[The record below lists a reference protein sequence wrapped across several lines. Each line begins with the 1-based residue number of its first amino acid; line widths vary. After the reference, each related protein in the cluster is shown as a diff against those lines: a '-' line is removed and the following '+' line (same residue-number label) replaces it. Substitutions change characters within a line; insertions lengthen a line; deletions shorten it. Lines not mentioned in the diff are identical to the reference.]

1 MRRRRTTSP
10 ILRWAVTA
18 AGLLLIVYLAV
29 LALRPAVVDALP
41 SWLGW
46 FGRPGSMPTL
56 GIVVTVLVAVC
67 VLTFRS
73 DGGHRLVGVS
83 FTVIAVLI
91 TMSAI
96 LGLSSYWGC
105 HDANHPAFFTPLMAT
120 AQLVKGG
127 IGDYS
132 LGGRTCPSPTP
143 VGLELARIAALSAIF
158 TGLGGVVV
166 GVFRS
171 QVDRFR
177 ANLADS
183 VTAIVGVDD
192 DTLSIISGVART
204 LDRRSTLVV
213 ITSASDDRV
222 NRARRQGARVVL
234 VDFNAPSTLV
244 SLRLWRHLGR
254 LYLMAPDPAINL
266 LWLDLI
272 SRRLAEVG
280 DKQRLPLI
288 VRIDDPWLA
297 EAWRAQQFGGSDTR
311 WAADVVGKYEV
322 TAGRLLDGIIATGK
336 TKRVF
341 VCGTSQLTLALC
353 ADLTR
358 RALER
363 DFYTPP
369 GAVPLPALTLVER
382 DAEEYLRDHEFYRE
396 QAGFM
401 SDGPAIDAVPEAP
414 TVPTL
419 LRLIGDAGPAS
430 SAVILVDTHGGT
442 TGTRLAARFPEMPVY
457 TSDLNTN
464 IADDSIQV
472 VGLLQS
478 YSLVLDTREGQVQDA
493 WERAARLIHER
504 YVATIDPTWTRGPAA
519 VPWAELDEFYRG
531 SNRRQVRNALWM
543 VEQIAGHTWNTWG
556 SPPAQLS
563 GSDMAESPPLEQL
576 ALMGFDHHSAISMA
590 RAEHEDWCRYYKRNG
605 WKYGETRDDSRKIHD
620 KLVDWSVVE
629 SKPELI
635 NAAVRSLAA
644 TLWSLRQLGFRS
656 RPLWQPFNRI
666 GTVAAEQRNSPWTW
680 NSDSGHTM
688 RADAGD
694 WAVQQDGKIWS
705 VRDDIFRDTYEEAG
719 DGQWRRKGL
728 VQARPAQPGEIVTTL
743 EGPTAAAKGDW
754 VVRGS
759 NGEQWPVPGDEFA
772 RRYAEFHAP
781 AEAHAADGGEGSH
794 AVASNSADECPS

>member
-1 MRRRRTTSP
+1 MRQKKP
-10 ILRWAVTA
+10 PPPKLRWAVTG

-29 LALRPAVVDALP
+29 IALHPAILDALP
-41 SWLGW
+41 RALGW

-56 GIVVTVLVAVC
+56 GISVALLIWAW
-67 VLTFRS
+67 VLTARS
-73 DGGHRLVGVS
+73 NSNRLVGVS

-91 TMSAI
+91 TISAI

-105 HDANHPAFFTPLMAT
+105 HDVNHPAFFTPLMAT

-132 LGGRTCPSPTP
+132 LAGHTCPPATP
-143 VGLELARIAALSAIF
+143 VGLELARISALSAIF

-171 QVDRFR
+171 QVDRVR

-183 VTAIVGVDD
+183 VTAIVGIDD
-192 DTLSIISGVART
+192 DTQTIISGVAQT
-204 LDRRSTLVV
+204 LDRRHTLVV
-213 ITSASDDRV
+213 ITGAGDDHV
-222 NRARRQGARVVL
+222 QRARRQGARVVL
-234 VDFNAPSTLV
+234 VDFNTPSTLV
-244 SLRLWRHLGR
+244 SLRLWRNLTR

-272 SRRLAEVG
+272 SRRVSEVAN
-280 DKQRLPLI
+280 KQRLPLI
-288 VRIDDPWLA
+288 VRMDDPWLA

-322 TAGRLLDGIIATGK
+322 TAGRLLDSIIAAEQVR
-336 TKRVF
+336 RVF
-341 VCGTSQLTLALC
+341 MCGTSQLTLALC

-382 DAEEYLRDHEFYRE
+382 DAEDYLRDHEFYRQ

-401 SDGPAIDAVPEAP
+401 SEGPVIDAVAEAP

-419 LRLIGDAGPAS
+419 LELLKDVDPAT
-430 SAVILVDTHGGT
+430 SAAILVGSQGAT
-442 TGTRLAARFPEMPVY
+442 TGTRLAARFPEMPVFV
-457 TSDLNTN
+457 SDLNSS
-464 IADDSIQV
+464 IADDSIQI
-472 VGLLQS
+472 VGMLQS
-478 YSLVLDTREGQVQDA
+478 YSLVLDTQEGQVQDA

-504 YVATIDPTWTRGPAA
+504 YVSTIDPSWTRGPAS
-519 VPWAELDEFYRG
+519 VPWAELSEFYRG

-563 GSDMAESPPLEQL
+563 GRDMDGLPSLEQL
-576 ALMGFDHHSAISMA
+576 ALMDFDQYASLRMA
-590 RAEHEDWCRYYKRNG
+590 QAEHEDWCRYYRRNG
-605 WKYGETRDDSRKIHD
+605 WKYGSPRDDSRKIHD

-629 SKPELI
+629 SKPDLLD
-635 NAAVRSLAA
+635 AAVRSLAA

-656 RPLWQPFNRI
+656 RPLWQSFTRV
-666 GTVAAEQRNSPWTW
+666 GAVTAEQRSAPWTW
-680 NSDSGHTM
+680 TSDSGHTM
-688 RADAGD
+688 QADAGD
-694 WAVQQDGKIWS
+694 WAVAEDGKVWS
-705 VRDDIFRDTYEEAG
+705 VRDDIFRETYEPAG
-719 DGQWRRKGL
+719 DGTWHRQGR
-728 VQARPAQPGEIVTTL
+728 VQARPAHPGETVNTL
-743 EGPTAAAKGDW
+743 EGPTIATEGDW
-754 VVRGS
+754 IVRGTT
-759 NGEQWPVPGDEFA
+759 GEQWPVPGDEFA
-772 RRYAEFHAP
+772 RRYAEFRP
-781 AEAHAADGGEGSH
+781 PEEADVHDGGQG
-794 AVASNSADECPS
+794 

>member
-1 MRRRRTTSP
+1 MRGTRTSSPVVRRTVSA
-10 ILRWAVTA
+10 L
-18 AGLLLIVYLAV
+18 GLVLIGYLAAV
-29 LALRPAVVDALP
+29 AAQPAILDALP
-41 SWLGW
+41 DWLRW
-46 FGRPGSMPTL
+46 FGQPGSMATIA
-56 GIVVTVLVAVC
+56 IVVAVLVAVC

-73 DGGHRLVGVS
+73 AGSHRLVGVS

-91 TMSAI
+91 TTSAI
-96 LGLSSYWGC
+96 LGLSSYWRC
-105 HDANHPAFFTPLMAT
+105 HDANHPAVFTPLMWT
-120 AQLVKGG
+120 AQLIKGSS
-127 IGDYS
+127 GDTS
-132 LGGRTCPSPTP
+132 LGGHLCPSPTP
-143 VGLELARIAALSAIF
+143 VGLEIARMAAVSAIF

-171 QVDRFR
+171 QVDRLR

-183 VTAIVGVDD
+183 VTAVVGIDD
-192 DTLSIISGVART
+192 DSQSMISSVART

-222 NRARRQGARVVL
+222 QRARRQGARVVL
-234 VDFNAPSTLV
+234 VDFDTPATLV

-254 LYLMAPDPAINL
+254 LYLMARDPATNL

-272 SRRLAEVG
+272 SRRLSEVAH
-280 DKQRLPLI
+280 KQRLPLI

-322 TAGRLLDGIIATGK
+322 TAGRLLDSVIETGNIA
-336 TKRVF
+336 RVF

-353 ADLTR
+353 AGLTR

-369 GAVPLPALTLVER
+369 GAEPLPALTLVER
-382 DAEEYLRDHEFYRE
+382 DADEYLRDHEFYRE
-396 QAGFM
+396 QAGFI

-419 LRLIGDAGPAS
+419 LRLIGDADPAT
-430 SAVILVDTHGGT
+430 SAVIFVDTQTAT
-442 TGTRLAARFPEMPVY
+442 TGTRLAARFPDMPVY
-457 TSDLNTN
+457 TSDLNTS

-504 YVATIDPTWTRGPAA
+504 YVSTIDPAAPRSPAA
-519 VPWAELDEFYRG
+519 MPWAELNEFYRG

-563 GSDMAESPPLEQL
+563 GRDIAESPPLEQL
-576 ALMGFDHHSAISMA
+576 ALMGFDHYSALSMA
-590 RAEHEDWCRYYKRNG
+590 RAEHEDWCRYYRRNG
-605 WKYGETRDDSRKIHD
+605 WKYGPTRDDAHKIHD

-629 SKPELI
+629 SKPDLV

-644 TLWSLRQLGFRS
+644 TLWSLRQLGYRS
-656 RPLWQPFNRI
+656 RPLWESFTRV
-666 GTVAAEQRNSPWTW
+666 GTVNAEQRSTPWTW
-680 NSDSGHTM
+680 TSDSGHTM
-688 RADAGD
+688 RAAAGD
-694 WAVQQDGKIWS
+694 WAVQADGKTWS
-705 VRDDIFRDTYEEAG
+705 VRDDIFRATYEEAG
-719 DGQWRRKGL
+719 DGRWRRKGR
-728 VQARPAQPGEIVTTL
+728 VQARPAHPGETVNTL
-743 EGPTAAAKGDW
+743 EGPTTAAEGDW
-754 VVRGS
+754 IVRGAD
-759 NGEQWPVPGDEFA
+759 NEEWPVPAEEFA
-772 RRYAEFHAP
+772 QRYAEFQSP
-781 AEAHAADGGEGSH
+781 ADGD
-794 AVASNSADECPS
+794 AVDPGG

>member
-1 MRRRRTTSP
+1 MRRTRTTSP
-10 ILRWAVTA
+10 IARRVVSAV
-18 AGLLLIVYLAV
+18 GLLLIGYLAV
-29 LALRPAVVDALP
+29 VAAQPAIIDAQP
-41 SWLGW
+41 TWLGW

-56 GIVVTVLVAVC
+56 GIVVIVLIATC

-73 DGGHRLVGVS
+73 NSSRQLVGVS

-91 TMSAI
+91 TMSAV
-96 LGLSSYWGC
+96 LGLSSYWKC

-120 AQLVKGG
+120 AQLIKGG

-132 LGGRTCPSPTP
+132 LSGRTCPNPTP

-166 GVFRS
+166 GVFRT
-171 QVDRFR
+171 QVDRLR

-183 VTAIVGVDD
+183 VTAIVGIDD
-192 DTLSIISGVART
+192 DSQSMISAVSRT
-204 LDRRSTLVV
+204 LDRRSTLVA
-213 ITSASDDRV
+213 ITSAGDDRV
-222 NRARRQGARVVL
+222 QRARRQGARVVL
-234 VDFNAPSTLV
+234 VDFNTPATLV
-244 SLRLWRHLGR
+244 SLRMWRHLSR

-272 SRRLAEVG
+272 SRRLSEINH
-280 DKQRLPLI
+280 KQRLPLI

-322 TAGRLLDGIIATGK
+322 TAGRLLDNILATGNIQ
-336 TKRVF
+336 RVF

-353 ADLTR
+353 ADLTQ

-382 DAEEYLRDHEFYRE
+382 DADDYLRDHEFYRQ

-401 SDGPAIDAVPEAP
+401 SEGPTIDAITDAP
-414 TVPTL
+414 TIPTML
-419 LRLIGDAGPAS
+419 KLIGDADPAT
-430 SAVILVDTHGGT
+430 SAVILVDAHSAT
-442 TGTRLAARFPEMPVY
+442 TGTRLAARFPEMPIY
-457 TSDLNTN
+457 ASDFNN
-464 IADDSIQV
+464 SIADDSIQV
-472 VGLLQS
+472 VGMLQS

-504 YVATIDPTWTRGPAA
+504 YVSTIDPEAPRSPAA
-519 VPWAELDEFYRG
+519 MPWAQLNEFYRG

-563 GSDMAESPPLEQL
+563 GRDMAGSPPLEQL
-576 ALMGFDHHSAISMA
+576 ALMGFDHYSAMSMA
-590 RAEHEDWCRYYKRNG
+590 RAEHEDWCRYYRRNG
-605 WKYGETRDDSRKIHD
+605 WKYGPTRDDARRIHD

-629 SKPELI
+629 NKPDLVK
-635 NAAVRSLAA
+635 AAVRSLAA

-656 RPLWQPFNRI
+656 RPLWQSFTRV
-666 GTVAAEQRNSPWTW
+666 GTVTAEQRQTPWTW
-680 NSDSGHTM
+680 QSDSGHTM

-694 WAVQQDGKIWS
+694 WAVQADGKTWS

-719 DGQWRRKGL
+719 DGQWHRKGR
-728 VQARPAQPGEIVTTL
+728 VQARPAQAGETINTL
-743 EGPTAAAKGDW
+743 EGPTTAADGDW

-772 RRYAEFHAP
+772 RRYVEFQPP
-781 AEAHAADGGEGSH
+781 ADAQLHDSGG
-794 AVASNSADECPS
+794 

>member
-1 MRRRRTTSP
+1 MRGTRTPSPAVRRVVS
-10 ILRWAVTA
+10 VV
-18 AGLLLIVYLAV
+18 GLLLIGYLAAV
-29 LALRPAVVDALP
+29 ALQPRIVEALP
-41 SWLGW
+41 TWLRW
-46 FGRPGSMPTL
+46 FGRSGSVPTIA
-56 GIVVTVLVAVC
+56 IVVAVLVAVC

-73 DGGHRLVGVS
+73 NNSRQLVGVS
-83 FTVIAVLI
+83 VTVIALLI
-91 TMSAI
+91 SMSAV
-96 LGLSSYWGC
+96 LGLSAYWGC
-105 HDANHPAFFTPLMAT
+105 HDAAHPAFFTPLMAT

-132 LGGRTCPSPTP
+132 LSGRTCPSPTP
-143 VGLELARIAALSAIF
+143 VGLQVARMAALSAIF

-171 QVDRFR
+171 QVDRLR

-183 VTAIVGVDD
+183 VTAVVGVDD
-192 DTLSIISGVART
+192 DSQSMISGVART

-213 ITSASDDRV
+213 ITGAGDDRV
-222 NRARRQGARVVL
+222 KRARRQGARVVL
-234 VDFNAPSTLV
+234 VDFNTPSTLV
-244 SLRLWRHLGR
+244 SLRLWRHLSR

-272 SRRLAEVG
+272 SRRLSEV
-280 DKQRLPLI
+280 DHKQRLPLI

-322 TAGRLLDGIIATGK
+322 TAGRLLDGIIATK
-336 TKRVF
+336 TIQRVF

-353 ADLTR
+353 ANLTS

-363 DFYTPP
+363 DFYTAP
-369 GAVPLPALTLVER
+369 GTTPLPALTLV
-382 DAEEYLRDHEFYRE
+382 DSNAEEYLKDHEFYRQ

-401 SDGPAIDAVPEAP
+401 SDGPKIDAIPEAP
-414 TVPTL
+414 TIPTM
-419 LRLIGDAGPAS
+419 LRLIGDGDPETT
-430 SAVILVDTHGGT
+430 AVILVDTHAAT

-457 TSDLNTN
+457 TSDLNTD

-504 YVATIDPTWTRGPAA
+504 YVATIDPEAPRSPAA
-519 VPWAELDEFYRG
+519 MAWAELNEFYRG

-563 GSDMAESPPLEQL
+563 GRDMADAPPLEQL
-576 ALMGFDHHSAISMA
+576 ALMGFDHYSAMSMA
-590 RAEHEDWCRYYKRNG
+590 KAEHEDWCRYYRHNG
-605 WKYGETRDDSRKIHD
+605 WKYGPSRDDARKIHD

-629 SKPELI
+629 SRPDLL

-644 TLWSLRQLGFRS
+644 TLWSLRQLGYRS
-656 RPLWQPFNRI
+656 RPLWQTFTRV
-666 GTVAAEQRNSPWTW
+666 GTITAEQRSTPWTW
-680 NSDSGHTM
+680 KSDSGHTM
-688 RADAGD
+688 HADAGD
-694 WAVQQDGKIWS
+694 WAVQEDGKIWS
-705 VRDDIFRDTYEEAG
+705 VRDNIFRDTYEPAG
-719 DGQWRRKGL
+719 DGQWRRRGR
-728 VQARPAQPGEIVTTL
+728 VQARPAYPGETVNTL
-743 EGPTAAAKGDW
+743 EGPTSAAEGDW

-772 RRYAEFHAP
+772 RRYAEFHP
-781 AEAHAADGGEGSH
+781 SAESHLQDGGDG
-794 AVASNSADECPS
+794 

>member
-1 MRRRRTTSP
+1 MRGQRTPSP
-10 ILRWAVTA
+10 ILRWAVSA
-18 AGLLLIVYLAV
+18 AVLLLIGYLAV
-29 LALRPAVVDALP
+29 LALQPSLIDALP
-41 SWLGW
+41 PWLGW
-46 FGRPGSMPTL
+46 FGRPGSMSTL
-56 GIVVTVLVAVC
+56 AIVVAALIAAC

-73 DGGHRLVGVS
+73 NASHRLVGVS

-91 TMSAI
+91 TMSAV

-120 AQLVKGG
+120 AQLVKGSTS
-127 IGDYS
+127 DFS
-132 LGGRTCPSPTP
+132 VGGRTCPNPTP
-143 VGLELARIAALSAIF
+143 VGLELARIVALAAIF

-171 QVDRFR
+171 QVDRLR
-177 ANLADS
+177 ANLADH
-183 VTAIVGVDD
+183 VTAIVGIDD
-192 DTLSIISGVART
+192 DSQSMISAVART

-213 ITSASDDRV
+213 ITGAGDDRV
-222 NRARRQGARVVL
+222 QRARRQGARVVL
-234 VDFNAPSTLV
+234 VDFNTPSTLV

-254 LYLMAPDPAINL
+254 LYLMARDPAINL

-272 SRRLAEVG
+272 GRRLSEL
-280 DKQRLPLI
+280 DHRQRLPLI

-322 TAGRLLDGIIATGK
+322 TAGRLLDGIIAAGR

-358 RALER
+358 RTLER

-369 GAVPLPALTLVER
+369 DAVPLPALTLVAG
-382 DAEEYLRDHEFYRE
+382 DAEEHLRDHEFHRQ
-396 QAGFM
+396 QAGFL
-401 SDGPAIDAVPEAP
+401 SEGPKIDAVPEAP
-414 TVPTL
+414 TVPTI
-419 LRLIGDAGPAS
+419 LRLIGDADPATT
-430 SAVILVDTHGGT
+430 AVILVDTVAAT
-442 TGTRLAARFPEMPVY
+442 TGTRLAARFPDLPVY
-457 TSDLNTN
+457 ASDLNTN
-464 IADDSIQV
+464 IADDAIRV
-472 VGLLQS
+472 VGLMQS

-504 YVATIDPTWTRGPAA
+504 YVATLDPQAPRSPAA
-519 VPWAELDEFYRG
+519 MPWAELSEFYRG

-563 GSDMAESPPLEQL
+563 GRDMADSPPLKQL
-576 ALMGFDHHSAISMA
+576 ALMGFDHHSAMSMA
-590 RAEHEDWCRYYKRNG
+590 RAEHEDWCHYYRRNG
-605 WKYGETRDDSRKIHD
+605 WKHGPTRDDSRKIHD

-629 SKPELI
+629 SNPDLL

-644 TLWSLRQLGFRS
+644 TLWSLRQLGYRS
-656 RPLWQPFNRI
+656 RPLWQTFTRV
-666 GTVAAEQRNSPWTW
+666 GTVAAEQRHAPWTW
-680 NSDSGHTM
+680 KSDSGHTM

-694 WAVQQDGKIWS
+694 WAVREDGKVWS
-705 VRDDIFRDTYEEAG
+705 VRDGIFRETYEPAS
-719 DGQWRRKGL
+719 DGRWRRKGL
-728 VQARPAQPGEIVTTL
+728 VQARPARPGEAVNTL
-743 EGPTAAAKGDW
+743 EGAATAADGDW

-772 RRYAEFHAP
+772 RRYAEFRP
-781 AEAHAADGGEGSH
+781 PDEAHASDSNDVVNAHPDRGEH
-794 AVASNSADECPS
+794 